1 FSLYQIFPGR
11 APAENTTKY
20 AEVTSQ
26 FSVIKPGYGWT
37 AGKQAAMQA
46 AALCL
51 TLGMATVGGI
61 VVGLILRIPF
71 WDQPT
76 ADEVFDDA
84 DFWEVP
90 SEGVPD
96 VEERQSEV
104 NDTVEVKM

>member
-1 FSLYQIFPGR
+1 MF
-11 APAENTTKY
+11 
-20 AEVTSQ
+20 
-26 FSVIKPGYGWT
+26 
-37 AGKQAAMQA
+37 
-46 AALCL
+46 
-51 TLGMATVGGI
+51 TLGNASVFFHGYRLSNKYCQLSKTTTETLSFLFS
-61 VVGLILRIPF
+61 GLILRIPF